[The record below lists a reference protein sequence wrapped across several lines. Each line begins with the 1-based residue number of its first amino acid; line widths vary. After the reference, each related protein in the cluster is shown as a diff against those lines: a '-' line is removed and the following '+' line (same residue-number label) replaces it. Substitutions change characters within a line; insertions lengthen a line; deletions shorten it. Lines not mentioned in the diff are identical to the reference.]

1 MNFLQNL
8 SKKAFLKHDTC
19 KLCKQILFVKL
30 YMDIYTYR
38 NMWFEILKKIQE
50 FCAFCEMKL
59 EVGNGAI

>member
-1 MNFLQNL
+1 
-8 SKKAFLKHDTC
+8 
-19 KLCKQILFVKL
+19 
-30 YMDIYTYR
+30 MDIYTYR